1 MLRPYAFCFL
11 MLFSAA
17 YAPRICSASQ
27 QSDELKQIKADLKLG
42 LAQAKTGTDAAL
54 NVFNDE
60 IAIILT
66 KLDNGTQSLTTLID
80 DLGDRVMTAVDAIEE
95 ANREACNDVS
105 QNVFNHATVAMANT
119 TLNGGGGDFDKFHAA
134 QDALQ
139 AKALKKMQGILKKF
153 QKSAAKAASTP
164 VSVNILLLPFQ
175 STQTIFASHDAT
187 QSNNPIA
194 TSSVSVLIGTS
205 SAHAFIGGLSNGL
218 TKPQVQIGGVSTDL
232 TPVNQIWRFVKKTGL
247 STGNKASF
255 AVTTQNAEAV
265 IGLFT
270 IGIPAAP

>member
-1 MLRPYAFCFL
+1 MVRHAAVPVVVLLAAL
-11 MLFSAA
+11 SAV
-17 YAPRICSASQ
+17 PRATASQ

-54 NVFNDE
+54 SVFADD
-60 IAIILT
+60 IDIILT

-80 DLGDRVMTAVDAIEE
+80 DLGDRILTAVDAIEE

-105 QNVFNHATVAMANT
+105 QNVFNHATVAMANA
-119 TLNGGGGDFDKFHAA
+119 TLNGGGGDFDKFHAG

-164 VSVNILLLPFQ
+164 VAVNILLLPFQ

-187 QSNNPIA
+187 QSDNPVA

-232 TPVNQIWRFVKKTGL
+232 TPVSQIWRFAKKTGL

-255 AVTTQNAEAV
+255 AVTTLNAEAV

-270 IGIPAAP
+270 IGVPAAP